1 MVPTLTSGLG
11 DDAAMDTE
19 ITIALIGAA
28 GVCGTI
34 AGTIVGARIQAH
46 GGYAQAQAARDAAA
60 TAARAARR
68 QALHDLRWTSLT
80 ALLRAA
86 AECMEATGQMYTS
99 SEARADAGRAEVER
113 AYHAY
118 RLVQAEA
125 ELAAPPELREALDRM
140 RQVVMGAWHDVR
152 MQAPTERAQRALDEL
167 CREGDPA
174 AIYAKGALTR
184 LRSSEAPLWNPLF
197 GNPPAEYEEVIDAL
211 NAVPRLDRQQVRL
224 LLANA
229 AVPLEYERN
238 RFENVRGAR
247 QARTERQR
255 AYEAAR
261 HQLIAAARDVLNTN
275 EP

>member
-1 MVPTLTSGLG
+1 MTV
-11 DDAAMDTE
+11 
-19 ITIALIGAA
+19 ALIGAA

-34 AGTIVGARIQAH
+34 AGTIVGARIQAY

-60 TAARAARR
+60 TAAQAARR

-99 SEARADAGRAEVER
+99 SEVRADAERAEMER

-125 ELAAPPELREALDRM
+125 ELAAPPKLRETLDGM
-140 RQVVMGAWHDVR
+140 RRAVMGAWDDVR

-167 CREGDPA
+167 CREGDTA
-174 AIYAKGALTR
+174 AINAKEGLTR
-184 LRSSEAPLWNPLF
+184 LRTSGAPLWNPRL
-197 GNPPAEYEEVIDAL
+197 GNPPTEYEVVIDAL

-224 LLANA
+224 LLASA
-229 AVPLEYERN
+229 AVPLEYEHN

-247 QARTERQR
+247 RARTERQH

-261 HQLIAAARDVLNTN
+261 RELIAAARDVLNTN